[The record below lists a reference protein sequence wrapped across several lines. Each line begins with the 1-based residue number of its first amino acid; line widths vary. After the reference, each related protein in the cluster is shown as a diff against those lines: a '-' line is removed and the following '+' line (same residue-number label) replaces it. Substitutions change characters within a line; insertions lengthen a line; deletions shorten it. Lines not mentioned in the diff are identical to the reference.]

1 MKEFNKNWFF
11 KNIDIKLLSLFFA
24 VILWLYIAGGEN
36 PMIENFIDISL
47 TPNNLSGGLVIK
59 EFPANVSV
67 GIRGPKNVINN
78 ISPNQISGKVNFS
91 EISKEGLYR
100 LKVEVTTPKGTQISR
115 IIPSEIKVEVEGI
128 LAKEVEV
135 VYSLIGI
142 PEKGF
147 SLADEPQF
155 NPPKVKIIGAQSVL
169 ESVKQIICAIDIS
182 GIKEDLNKRIKV
194 RAVDINGNDIKE
206 VKIDPDIVEVS
217 ISLTRG
223 YPEKRL
229 AVKPKIVGK
238 PAPGYYISEILSS
251 PDEIKIFG
259 NYFKINN
266 IEFLETIPI
275 DVSGITK
282 TLSVKVPPSLDEGLN
297 IAEGEIELIEVA
309 IQVKEVIINKTL
321 KNVPILPQDISPF
334 VSCEIKP
341 ETVDITVEGK
351 NVLVDKLET
360 ENIKAYVKFMDN
372 FKVEQKV
379 KVQVDLPEG
388 ISLIKIE
395 PEEVMMLI
403 NK

>member
-1 MKEFNKNWFF
+1 MKEFKNWLL

-24 VILWLYIAGGEN
+24 IILWLYIAGGEN
-36 PMIENFIDISL
+36 PIVENFIDISL
-47 TPNNLSGGLVIK
+47 TPTTLSEDLAIK
-59 EFPANVSV
+59 EFPTNVSI
-67 GIRGPKNVINN
+67 GIKGPKNIINN
-78 ISPNQISGKVNFS
+78 ISPSQISGIVDFS
-91 EISKEGLYR
+91 EISKEGLYK
-100 LKVEVTTPKGTQISR
+100 LKVEVAAPKRTEITR
-115 IIPSEIKVEVEGI
+115 IIPSEIKVEVEKI
-128 LAKEVEV
+128 LTKEVEV
-135 VYSLIGI
+135 EYSLIGI

-155 NPPKVKIIGAQSVL
+155 IPSKVKIIGAQSVL
-169 ESVKQIICAIDIS
+169 ESVKQTICAIDIS
-182 GIKEDLNKRIKV
+182 GIKEDLNKKIKV
-194 RAVDINGNDIKE
+194 RAVDVNGNDINE
-206 VKIDPDIVEVS
+206 VKIEPDIAEVS

-259 NYFKINN
+259 NYSKINS

-282 TLSVKVPPSLDEGLN
+282 TLSVKVPPTLDEGLN
-297 IAEGEIELIEVA
+297 IAEGEVELIEVS
-309 IQVKEVIINKTL
+309 IQVKEAIIDKTL
-321 KNVPILPQDISPF
+321 KNISVLPQNISPF
-334 VSCEIKP
+334 VSCEIRP

-351 NVLVDKLET
+351 NVLVDKLKT
-360 ENIKAYVKFMDN
+360 EDIKAFVKFMDN

-379 KVQVDLPEG
+379 KVQVELPEG
-388 ISLIKIE
+388 ISVIKIE
-395 PEEVMMLI
+395 PEEVTVLI

>member
-1 MKEFNKNWFF
+1 MKEFRNRLL

-24 VILWLYIAGGEN
+24 IILWLYIAGGEN
-36 PMIENFIDISL
+36 PMVENFVDISL
-47 TPNNLSGGLVIK
+47 TQNNLSEDLVIK
-59 EFPANVSV
+59 EFPTNVSI
-67 GIRGPKNVINN
+67 GIKGPKNIINN
-78 ISPNQISGKVNFS
+78 ISPNQINGIVNFS
-91 EISKEGLYR
+91 EISKEGLYK
-100 LKVEVTTPKGTQISR
+100 LKVEVTAPKRTQITR
-115 IIPSEIKVEVEGI
+115 IIPSEIKVEVEKI
-128 LAKEVEV
+128 LTKEVEV
-135 VYSLIGI
+135 EYSLIGI

-155 NPPKVKIIGAQSVL
+155 NPPKVKITGAQSVL
-169 ESVKQIICAIDIS
+169 ESVKQTICAIDIS
-182 GIKEDLNKRIKV
+182 GIKEDLNKKIKV
-194 RAVDINGNDIKE
+194 RAVDVNGNDIKE
-206 VKIDPDIVEVS
+206 VNIEPDIVEVS

-259 NYFKINN
+259 NYSKINS

-282 TLSVKVPPSLDEGLN
+282 TLSVKVPPTLDEGLN
-297 IAEGEIELIEVA
+297 IAEGEVELIEVA
-309 IQVKEVIINKTL
+309 IQVKEVIIDKTL
-321 KNVPILPQDISPF
+321 KNIPVLPQNISPF
-334 VSCEIKP
+334 VSCEIRP
-341 ETVDITVEGK
+341 VTVDITVEGK
-351 NVLVDKLET
+351 NVLVDKLKT
-360 ENIKAYVKFMDN
+360 EDIKAFVKFMDN

-395 PEEVMMLI
+395 PEEVTVLI